1 MPTKEREKGSL
12 DVNYLSAGS
21 LGVYQKYNC
30 FSVVFMDL
38 KFWLR
43 QNLGISN
50 ILVIKSLKDN

>member
-12 DVNYLSAGS
+12 DVNYLSASS

-43 QNLGISN
+43 QNLGISS
-50 ILVIKSLKDN
+50 ILEIKFLKDN